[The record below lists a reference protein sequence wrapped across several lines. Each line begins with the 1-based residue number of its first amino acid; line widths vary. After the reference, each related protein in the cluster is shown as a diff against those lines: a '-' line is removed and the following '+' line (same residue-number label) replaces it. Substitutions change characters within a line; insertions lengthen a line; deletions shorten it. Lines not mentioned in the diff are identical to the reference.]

1 MSFSFVNSQI
11 RERSKKFSKKF
22 DFIVNV
28 DNLKV
33 NTVTVLSDDKL
44 GLKEEIYYNLSTV
57 GIKSLSTS
65 IANEKITNVSYDA
78 NTANLI
84 EATDYKAD
92 IGVELSY
99 TFNGFGIYR
108 FNGTIVN
115 LDNGENIGTMRW
127 RGRER
132 EPRLIGEVIAYLI
145 IEKFINNN

>member
-1 MSFSFVNSQI
+1 MSFSLVNSQI

-22 DFIVNV
+22 DVIVNV

-99 TFNGFGIYR
+99 IFNGFGIYR
-108 FNGTIVN
+108 LNGTIVN
-115 LDNGENIGTMRW
+115 LDNGENIGIIRW

-132 EPRLIGEVIAYLI
+132 EPRLIGEVVSYLI